1 MGTDPPKTKAALAK
15 ELGIARSSL
24 YYTFKL
30 PTKDVL
36 LKARIEE
43 TWGTHPAYGRVRL
56 GLHLGV
62 NHKRVR
68 RVMQAFGMK
77 VPRTTKTPKKPAD
90 VEQPASPYPNLIKT
104 LIPTGMGEVWAG
116 DFTYLPFHGKF
127 LFLATVMDIYTRE
140 ILGWHVLTVH
150 TVALIRGAFLDAKK
164 RAGCLPL
171 YHHSDQGSEYK
182 ALSYLKEVESQGIQ
196 VSMSKKGSPWE
207 NGTQESFYGKF
218 KLDLGSIEDC
228 RTIGEAVARIHMA
241 VAYYNNERI
250 HTSLKMPPVIFKERC
265 IQLQLAQQ
273 LVENMALESSK
284 VCV

>member
-1 MGTDPPKTKAALAK
+1 MGTDPPKTKTALAE

-24 YYTFKL
+24 YYTPKL
-30 PTKDVL
+30 PAKDL
-36 LKARIEE
+36 ALAARIEA
-43 TWGTHPAYGRVRL
+43 TWEKHPAYGRVRL

-62 NHKRVR
+62 NHKRIQ
-68 RVMQAFGMK
+68 RVMQLADMH

-90 VEQPASPYPNLIKT
+90 QYQPESSYPNLIKT
-104 LIPTGMGEVWAG
+104 LVPTGIGEVWAG
-116 DFTYLPFHGKF
+116 DFTYIPFHGKF

-164 RAGCLPL
+164 RAGYLPI

-182 ALSYLKEVESQGIQ
+182 AMSYLRDVEMLGIQ

-207 NGTQESFYGKF
+207 NGYQESFYGKF

-228 RTIGEAVARIHMA
+228 RTTGEAVGRIHMA
-241 VAYYNNERI
+241 IAYYNNERI
-250 HTSLKMPPVIFKERC
+250 HTSLKMPPLIFKERC
-265 IQLQLAQQ
+265 TQQ
-273 LVENMALESSK
+273 MFGNMALRSSER
-284 VCV
+284 CV